1 MGSDSIPS
9 IPLWI
14 IFIICVIGGAY
25 FAATESSFSAVNKIK
40 IKALADDGNKK
51 AQGVMFILNKFDK
64 ALTTLLIGNNV
75 TKIAGAAV
83 FTILATNIYTDLV
96 KKNPSFDR
104 GENFLDS
111 FTFSVICSVL
121 STVIIFL
128 FSEMIPKSFAND
140 RSESVSLFFGG
151 SLRFLMKLLKPF
163 VAFFSLISDFASKLF
178 AKKEAEPSITEDELA
193 EIIETAE
200 EEGVVDEEQGDMLK
214 SAIEFAKTTAGDIMT
229 MDKDIEFI
237 RVNATP
243 DEILDAIRNSN
254 HSRLPIKAENS
265 ERVVGI
271 LRTRTYL
278 IEYKRNP
285 AVKLRSVMKPPY
297 RVRKNAKIDDLLTEM
312 RQHKIQTAI
321 VLDDDKK
328 VVGLVTIEDILEE
341 LVGEIFDEEDIVD
354 QNFQTLGGNKYMVN
368 THTLVASAYERMG
381 IGAAPRNIASKPLLS
396 FILETLGHL
405 PEEEESFIYNNMEFT
420 AKTLVEGRVTE
431 VIIHI
436 LDEEDIAALE
446 AEKNVEEV
454 KI

>member
-1 MGSDSIPS
+1 MGSDS

-40 IKALADDGNKK
+40 VKALADDGNKK

-83 FTILATNIYTDLV
+83 FTLIATDIFSE
-96 KKNPSFDR
+96 KFGASEK
-104 GENFLDS
+104 FLDS
-111 FTFSVICSVL
+111 FAFSMICSAM

-140 RSESVSLFFGG
+140 RSETMSIASQG
-151 SLRFLMKLLKPF
+151 SLRFLMKILKPF
-163 VAFFSLISDFASKLF
+163 VVFFSLISDFASKIF
-178 AKKEAEPSITEDELA
+178 AKKEVEPSITEDELA

-200 EEGVVDEEQGDMLK
+200 EEGVVDEEQSDMLI
-214 SAIEFAKTTAGDIMT
+214 SAIEFAKTTAADIMT

-243 DEILDAIRNSN
+243 SQILDAIRSSN

-265 ERVVGI
+265 DRVVGI

-285 AVKLRSVMKPPY
+285 NVKLRSVMKPPY
-297 RVRKNAKIDDLLTEM
+297 RVRKDAKIDDLLTEM

-354 QNFQTLGGNKYMVN
+354 QNFQALGGNKYMVN

-381 IGAAPRNIASKPLLS
+381 LGAAPRNIASKPLLS

-405 PEEEESFIYNNMEFT
+405 PEEEESFIYNNNIEIT

-436 LDEEDIAALE
+436 LDEEDIAALD
-446 AEKNVEEV
+446 AEKQVEEV